1 MATARDELWQILPGT
16 AVDAAS
22 VEQLSAVAFDPA
34 FREAWSAQQLA
45 RGLEDAGTFLLLA
58 RERRGA
64 LIGFALTRAVA
75 GEAELLLCAVA
86 QPWRRQGLAA
96 ALVGAAMA
104 EARRRGA
111 RRLFLEVREN
121 NVGARQLYQRM
132 GFAPVGLRPGYY
144 RSVTGS
150 AAAAIT
156 LSRSLD

>member
-1 MATARDELWQILPGT
+1 MATARDERWQILPGT

-22 VEQLSAVAFDPA
+22 VEQLSAAAFDPG

-58 RERRGA
+58 REPRGA
-64 LIGFALTRAVA
+64 LIGFAMTRAVA

-86 QPWRRQGLAA
+86 PPWRRQGLAA

-132 GFAPVGLRPGYY
+132 GFAPVGSRPGYY
-144 RSVTGS
+144 RSVTGL